1 MIKRHLQAL
10 AAGIAVGIV
19 LQESAWTGLDWVDP
33 TRSLNEA
40 LVSGPDAPGLLVPL
54 LFTWLLGGFAGGL
67 MGSLVGRHRA
77 HGIAVGI
84 LLAASACSIAV
95 LAWPDAGAL
104 LVVGA
109 VPLPAAIVAAGL
121 AGRVLQPRSEADEA
135 IGVDTLRAG
144 D

>member
-1 MIKRHLQAL
+1 MIKRHIQAL

-19 LQESAWTGLDWVDP
+19 LQESVWTGLDWVDP

-40 LVSGPDAPGLLVPL
+40 LVSGPHAPGLMVPL

-67 MGSLVGRHRA
+67 MGALVGRHRA
-77 HGIAVGI
+77 HGIVVGV

-104 LVVGA
+104 LVLA
-109 VPLPAAIVAAGL
+109 AAPLPAAIVAAGL
-121 AGRVLQPRSEADEA
+121 ADRVLPRRSEADES
-135 IGVDTLRAG
+135 IRVGTLRAG